1 MGTDPGMKSFQEAFV
16 RNKKELEEEVEVPIG
31 AFKQKIREREEQA
44 ERAAAAAAAAKEASA
59 ALVAAPGLAAATATA
74 AADAAAAAASTT
86 TPPAAG
92 GATAASTTS
101 TKSCVAGSDAGRPAT
116 LPRVAAGASGNG
128 SGGTGRWTC
137 CLRDVECFHVA

>member
-16 RNKKELEEEVEVPIG
+16 RNKKELEEEVEVAIG

-92 GATAASTTS
+92 GAPAASTTS

>member
-16 RNKKELEEEVEVPIG
+16 RIKKELEEEVEVAIG

-44 ERAAAAAAAAKEASA
+44 ERAAAAAAAAKKASA
-59 ALVAAPGLAAATATA
+59 ALVAAPRLAAATATA

>member
-16 RNKKELEEEVEVPIG
+16 RNKKELEEEVEVAIG

>member
-16 RNKKELEEEVEVPIG
+16 RNKKELEDEVEVAIG

-137 CLRDVECFHVA
+137 CLRDVGCFHVA

>member
-16 RNKKELEEEVEVPIG
+16 RNKKELEEEVEVAIG

-59 ALVAAPGLAAATATA
+59 ALVAAPGLPAATATA

>member
-16 RNKKELEEEVEVPIG
+16 RNKKELEEEVEVAIG

-44 ERAAAAAAAAKEASA
+44 KRAAAAAAAAKEASA